1 MLYDAGNDSHLNIE
15 GLMMAVYKLSTRIRS
30 NVPTDSL
37 LYDLCI
43 YRMDS
48 SRNKYSLIDVKQ
60 QPFSGT
66 YETQTHMTGN
76 VDESLSTIYIME
88 MNLYRKTMLHTV
100 CVTPV
105 PFTKMYTLEAF
116 ASGNAW
122 SSVKRENLCY
132 FETKGTMKPA
142 SEGGETKE
150 IRITIPERPFI
161 AGEYPIGSPQ
171 DPFKKKKIE
180 SEIQDRFYNLSY
192 PSQSGASVC
201 GPAAFFYCLQQDR
214 PDVYAQ
220 AARELWRYGK
230 TKIGALTISPG
241 EGCRHP
247 TGMFFTS
254 DGQPR
259 ILGLDWITL
268 AGLRDSE
275 NAALSFDALDSPVA
289 GITMWPTLAEW
300 FEKAGYEM
308 VFNNVGITQ
317 AGVQGIR
324 DLNRYVAQG
333 FKVVTLIN
341 DGLLEGSTNN
351 TTLPTH
357 WVVWDSSVTQDDNGY
372 VNLKLFS
379 WGRSTYWIKKGKD
392 VRFFLNR
399 FFGGMVFKP
408 LK

>member
-1 MLYDAGNDSHLNIE
+1 
-15 GLMMAVYKLSTRIRS
+15 
-30 NVPTDSL
+30 
-37 LYDLCI
+37 
-43 YRMDS
+43 
-48 SRNKYSLIDVKQ
+48 
-60 QPFSGT
+60 
-66 YETQTHMTGN
+66 
-76 VDESLSTIYIME
+76 
-88 MNLYRKTMLHTV
+88 
-100 CVTPV
+100 
-105 PFTKMYTLEAF
+105 
-116 ASGNAW
+116 
-122 SSVKRENLCY
+122 
-132 FETKGTMKPA
+132 
-142 SEGGETKE
+142 
-150 IRITIPERPFI
+150 
-161 AGEYPIGSPQ
+161 
-171 DPFKKKKIE
+171 
-180 SEIQDRFYNLSY
+180 
-192 PSQSGASVC
+192 
-201 GPAAFFYCLQQDR
+201 
-214 PDVYAQ
+214 
-220 AARELWRYGK
+220 
-230 TKIGALTISPG
+230 
-241 EGCRHP
+241 
-247 TGMFFTS
+247 
-254 DGQPR
+254 
-259 ILGLDWITL
+259 LDWITL

-308 VFNNVGITQ
+308 VFSNVGITQ

>member
-1 MLYDAGNDSHLNIE
+1 L
-15 GLMMAVYKLSTRIRS
+15 V
-30 NVPTDSL
+30 
-37 LYDLCI
+37 
-43 YRMDS
+43 
-48 SRNKYSLIDVKQ
+48 DVKQ
-60 QPFSGT
+60 QPFPGT

-76 VDESLSTIYIME
+76 IDESLSTIYIME

-122 SSVKRENLCY
+122 SPVKRENLCY

-161 AGEYPIGSPQ
+161 AQEYPIGSPQ
-171 DPFKKKKIE
+171 DPFEKKKIE
-180 SEIQDRFYNLSY
+180 AEIQDRFYSLSY

-230 TKIGALTISPG
+230 TKIGELEIEPG

-247 TGMFFTS
+247 SGHFYDNIS
-254 DGQPR
+254 
-259 ILGLDWITL
+259 GLDWMTL

-275 NAALSFDALDSPVA
+275 NAVLSFDTLDSPVA
-289 GITMWPTLAEW
+289 GITMWPTLTTW
-300 FEKAGYEM
+300 FEKAGYER
-308 VFNNVGITQ
+308 VFSNVGITQ
-317 AGVQGIR
+317 AGIQGIR
-324 DLNRYVAQG
+324 DLNEYINKG
-333 FKVVTLIN
+333 YKVVTLIN
-341 DGLLEGSTNN
+341 DSLLRDSMFEH
-351 TTLPTH
+351 TTYPTH
-357 WVVWDSSVTQDDNGY
+357 WIVWNGPVTQGNDGFVGLN
-372 VNLKLFS
+372 LFS
-379 WGRSTYWIKKGKD
+379 WGDVSQQIKSRKD
-392 VRFFLNR
+392 LSFFIRR
-399 FFGGMVFKP
+399 FFGGVVFKP
-408 LK
+408 LV